1 MTKGSEGR
9 GRDTTTTRGA
19 RRYLTRVRTRYRR
32 KWREDDRFA
41 RSRGDS
47 ADEARI
53 RTKNTRARG
62 ASDRME
68 GFRAQPRR
76 TSLTSPSIS
85 SLVMSCSSV
94 NPEIKPSSSAMGML
108 ATLRCGGRAL
118 GCACDG
124 KPPTDSGSFSF
135 WHLSRPRPPSHS
147 TCRFF
152 FIVRHSYARGRAP
165 SSTPRDPVARRRL
178 KRQNNSTETAGRS
191 IARAVLRI
199 TRYGSSSLGAVD
211 RRLSRR
217 RLRVSRR
224 LSRRRRRR
232 GRVRSPR
239 PPPRRRPR
247 SAPA

>member
-1 MTKGSEGR
+1 MTKGTEGR

-19 RRYLTRVRTRYRR
+19 RRDWTRVRTRYP

-47 ADEARI
+47 VDEARI

-217 RLRVSRR
+217 LRVSRR

>member
-1 MTKGSEGR
+1 MAGGRPIREVSRGLRGR
-9 GRDTTTTRGA
+9 GPNPNEKHARARRVGPNGRIPRPTTTHLLDQSVHLLVGDELLLRQSGDQAIVVRHGHARDAALRGSRVGMCV
-19 RRYLTRVRTRYRR
+19 RRQTTNGFGLLLLLAP
-32 KWREDDRFA
+32 FA
-41 RSRGDS
+41 S
-47 ADEARI
+47 EAP
-53 RTKNTRARG
+53 A
-62 ASDRME
+62 
-68 GFRAQPRR
+68 
-76 TSLTSPSIS
+76 
-85 SLVMSCSSV
+85 
-94 NPEIKPSSSAMGML
+94 GM
-108 ATLRCGGRAL
+108 
-118 GCACDG
+118 
-124 KPPTDSGSFSF
+124 
-135 WHLSRPRPPSHS
+135 SHS

-217 RLRVSRR
+217 LRVSQR

-232 GRVRSPR
+232 GRARSPP

>member
-1 MTKGSEGR
+1 VTKGTEGR

-19 RRYLTRVRTRYRR
+19 RRDWTRVRTRYP

-47 ADEARI
+47 VDEARI

-135 WHLSRPRPPSHS
+135 WHLSRPRPRPGSVS
-147 TCRFF
+147 FNVPIFF
-152 FIVRHSYARGRAP
+152 YCASLLRAW
-165 SSTPRDPVARRRL
+165 TRAILDP
-178 KRQNNSTETAGRS
+178 
-191 IARAVLRI
+191 
-199 TRYGSSSLGAVD
+199 
-211 RRLSRR
+211 
-217 RLRVSRR
+217 
-224 LSRRRRRR
+224 
-232 GRVRSPR
+232 PR
-239 PPPRRRPR
+239 PGRTSSFETTKQQHRDCRAKHR
-247 SAPA
+247 ARCTTYHTLR